1 MQIVTEKRNMGQEL
15 TRSTSLSQATNG
27 YTGAIYFSPEEI
39 AGRAYA
45 ATSPQQERHQA
56 GDSGAFNCC
65 LSCSVD
71 AVQ

>member
-45 ATSPQQERHQA
+45 ATSPQ
-56 GDSGAFNCC
+56 
-65 LSCSVD
+65 
-71 AVQ
+71 